1 MKKHLMILAVAL
13 VALSI
18 AMPALA
24 EVEFKYGGS
33 FRARWLVQDNVFD
46 GTDIQ
51 FSPNYNSDDN
61 RHFVDQRLRL
71 NFSFIASK
79 NLKLVTAF
87 EMGDAIWGQGSNGA
101 GAAQGNTG
109 ANMGANLG
117 GDSVSVEVKN
127 VFLQFNIPNTPTTGI
142 IGLQPLV
149 LLDSWIIGD
158 DVPAAVF
165 VTDLDPFKVTLGYAG
180 GQNGWERPT
189 SSNFIATTN
198 DTFNVDDFFL
208 SLDYKSGPF
217 KASLIGFLQFGH
229 DSSMSIDPSTYA
241 TPIRTAVGQTTA
253 FLNDQTIT
261 VGSTTTKISDYQY
274 RNNALIDLGLNLTYK
289 VDYLL
294 AYVNFVKNLGGT
306 DLPNNLNS
314 VVAASTLLTP
324 AEKATYAGV
333 YPNRSADY
341 TGFMIDA
348 GVTYFCGPWTANIG
362 GFYTTGPD
370 IANNVFDFQRMYYLP
385 AVGATQ
391 ATASPIY
398 TGNQIKP
405 FKNLQGKDVEWF
417 TYPAGVQKA
426 TSELIGGG
434 ILGEDLYVLRGY
446 SSTVAASGIGQPA
459 GQTTPLWKGW
469 YQPENVWTITAGG
482 SYQATPTTKVS
493 ASYWYWGVSEN
504 VPVAVNL
511 DTASVNF
518 GKFDMSSS
526 IGHELDLYVDQK
538 IVDGLTLTLVGA
550 YLFADDAFAPYPIN
564 LVGTQDYISTVDGT
578 LHKTATLPDFTANP
592 GLRNAFVFN
601 QAGQAIATKK
611 LAQDAFEV
619 GARLQWNF

>member
-33 FRARWLVQDNVFD
+33 FRARWLMQDNVFD
-46 GTDIQ
+46 GTDTR

-87 EMGDAIWGQGSNGA
+87 EMGDAIWGQGSNGS
-101 GAAQGNTG
+101 GFAQQNTG
-109 ANMGANLG
+109 ANLGANLG

-127 VFLQFNIPNTPTTGI
+127 VFIQFNIPNTPTTGI

-149 LLDSWIIGD
+149 LLDSWILGD
-158 DVPAAVF
+158 DIPAAVF
-165 VTDLDPFKVTLGYAG
+165 VTNLDPFKITLGYAA

-189 SSNFIATTN
+189 GSNFVFTTN

-208 SLDYKSGPF
+208 SFDYASGPF
-217 KASLIGFLQFGH
+217 KASLIGLLQFGH

-241 TPIRTAVGQTTA
+241 TPIRGAVGQTTN
-253 FLNDQTIT
+253 FLNN
-261 VGSTTTKISDYQY
+261 SLISDYQY
-274 RNNALIDLGLNLTYK
+274 QNNALVDLGLNLTYK

-306 DLPNNLNS
+306 DLPNNFAGA
-314 VVAASTLLTP
+314 VAASQLLTP
-324 AEKATYAGV
+324 LEKATYAGV
-333 YPNRSADY
+333 FPNRSADY
-341 TGFMIDA
+341 TGFMVDA

-370 IANNVFDFQRMYYLP
+370 IAKNVFDFQRDYYLP
-385 AVGATQ
+385 AIGTTA
-391 ATASPIY
+391 ANASPVY
-398 TGNQIKP
+398 AGNRIKP
-405 FKNLQGKDVEWF
+405 FKNLQSSEVDWF

-426 TSELIGGG
+426 TSEIIGGG
-434 ILGEDLYVLRGY
+434 ILGEDLYALRGY
-446 SSTVAASGIGQPA
+446 SSTVAASGIGQPG

-469 YQPENVWTITAGG
+469 YQPQNIWTITAGG
-482 SYQATPTTKVS
+482 SYQATPTTKIS
-493 ASYWYWGVSEN
+493 ASYWYWGVSED

-511 DTASVNF
+511 DTTSINF

-526 IGHELDLYVDQK
+526 IGHEFDLYVDQK

-550 YLFADDAFAPYPIN
+550 YLFAEDAFAPYPVN
-564 LVGTQDYISTVDGT
+564 LVRTNDFINPLTGVITKTVDLNQT
-578 LHKTATLPDFTANP
+578 SPTALVY
-592 GLRNAFVFN
+592 RNGVP
-601 QAGQAIATKK
+601 IATKK
-611 LAQDAFEV
+611 LATDAFEV